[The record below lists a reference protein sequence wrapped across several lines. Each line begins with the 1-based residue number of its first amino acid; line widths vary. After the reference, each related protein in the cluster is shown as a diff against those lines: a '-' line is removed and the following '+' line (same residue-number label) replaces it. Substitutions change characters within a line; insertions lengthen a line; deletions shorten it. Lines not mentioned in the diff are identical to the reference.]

1 MGSGG
6 AKLEKSI
13 QNIYSLTPL
22 QEGILYELEMNNQT
36 ENLYISQMQIRI
48 TGTLD
53 VNALFQAWNQVVDR
67 HEALRMK
74 VISKNIENNVQVV
87 FNSIDYQ
94 PEIFDMTL
102 LNEHE
107 QLKEIQRISN
117 ESRDMDVNNSNL
129 MKLQLIKI
137 EENQFIMI
145 WTHHHIIL
153 DGWSTSIVLNE
164 LFEIYSQIVGKD
176 TKGLIEKPKQYGDF
190 IRFMNKTNT
199 EELNRFWKVLAK
211 DIEQPTITFPVIK
224 QAKENQKGDSL
235 FWELDKKQSKLLRD
249 FSAKNHVTINVLLQL
264 IWSMVLKEMSQQNQI
279 VFGIVS
285 SGRSNN
291 LFKSEEIIGLLINTI
306 PMIAKI
312 EDTDSIADLLKQ
324 FQETLNNMLD
334 FSQISLVDIKNHTKL
349 KKEDPLFETLFVY
362 ENYPEA
368 KDEGSSINWEVQGG
382 TESHSFP
389 LSLQA
394 QDNKETIKCKLY
406 FNRSFLEISQVHDI
420 QEAFMQIAN
429 QITKAQYINEISVEV
444 DFSKTKNNVSNDYKA
459 IRNQSISTSTV
470 NEDLKEIWQE
480 FFLNREINED
490 SDFFQLGGHS
500 ITAMKL
506 VSKINKKL
514 DTNIKL
520 KDLFEN
526 PTLKLLS
533 HKMFP
538 EIMISTKDETQFEE
552 IVISFVEKTFLE
564 VLSTS
569 QIDKNADFFEI
580 GGHSILAMKLLT
592 KLNKEFNQILTLK
605 NIFQNSTVQSL
616 SDFIINKISDTASEH
631 KETQPQN
638 YVLSSNQEA
647 LWFNEKLNGKT
658 TNYNIPQKY
667 KITGKVDSTLLEKAV
682 NHVINRHEILRT
694 IVREKDGI
702 GYQEIREDL
711 YVKIGEID
719 LTELK
724 AEQQT
729 TRVLQIEDDIQ
740 SEIFEIEKGPLLT
753 IKLVKLS
760 EKEFVL
766 FVNLHHFVFDGWSVS
781 IFLDEWLSFYDS
793 EVNKKELIL
802 GNDFIQYKDFAVE
815 QKSWLERNFKE
826 EMLFWKRNLSGD
838 LPKLELPLDTIRK
851 KENRNN
857 GSSFIVELTR
867 EELQSLKRMSL
878 EKNSTL
884 YMTLLTMY
892 QSFLAK
898 YTGQNDVIVG
908 SSLANRMIFGTEKSI
923 GYFVNTLPFRL
934 KIESDETFDE
944 ILQRNTDHIVDI
956 YDHQQMTL
964 EKIIEVINPE
974 RNLANT
980 SLFQTVFIL
989 QNNAKAAFQ
998 SEYINITP
1006 EVIKSKVAKFD
1017 LSLAVEEF
1025 EDKLLFA
1032 FEYNSEI
1039 FNEQTIRLLG
1049 ENFLEWIKTI
1059 TNQPEQSIDLVSVVS
1074 KKQEKILLED
1084 WQGETICFEGINDSI
1099 PEAFYKIVEQFPDKM
1114 AIVDGSRTITYRE
1127 LNQKSNRLSHY
1138 LLSKGISKE
1147 DKIGIYVN
1155 RSIDMVV
1162 GMLAVIKAGAA
1173 YVPLDPHYPNDR
1185 LSYMVHDSS
1194 ISYCLTHKELEENG
1208 LIDQSKTIYFEDI
1221 EKESNTLMEE
1231 NLHIADHKDLAYVIY
1246 TSGTTGR
1253 PKGVMLEHRGIINLV
1268 FNQNKMMC
1276 LDTSAKV
1283 LQFATFNFD
1292 ASVIEI
1298 FSSLL
1303 FGAEL
1308 HISVDKENQFDMN
1321 KLVEQIKDEEIS
1333 HIILPPA
1340 VLKELPITELSS
1352 IKVLGSAGS
1361 ECPVELVSKFKHI
1374 SFFNGYGP
1382 TEYSV
1387 CTSYKIF
1394 PPNEDVTNEFV
1405 VSIGKPLT
1413 NTVVLVLDKHKKIVP
1428 VGSVGELYV
1437 GGLGL
1442 ARGYLNNESLTNE
1455 KFVPNPFSPTEK
1467 LYRTGDLVKFN
1478 KAGEL
1483 VYIGRADDQVKIR
1496 GYRVE
1501 LSEVNVSLRK
1511 IEEIKDSF
1519 VTVMEDR
1526 FENKRLIAYY
1536 TVNNEVSVEII
1547 RKKLRKTLPTFMI
1560 PSHFMKLDTFPLTP
1574 NGKVDQK
1581 ALPKWTEQM
1590 DERKENM
1597 LDVKGFSKTETELL
1611 IIWRNVLNDPL
1622 IGPDDNFFECGGDS
1636 IISIQICSAANEK
1649 HLFITPKD
1657 LFEYQTVRELASI
1670 VNEQEQ
1676 SQVVQETISGYVP
1689 LTPIQSW
1696 FFNEN
1701 HENIHH
1707 WNQSVVLMKDN
1718 TMSTEQYKK
1727 IIMKLIDHHDVL
1739 RTLFEKQGDSY
1750 IGNIRNVDTACGF
1763 YEYHVS
1769 SFKDENSLK
1778 EIKELEESAQQSLN
1792 IHNGPIMK
1800 FLLFKDQREVRIFWV
1815 IHHLVVDGVSWRILL
1830 ENFER
1835 CCQQIKN
1842 EQELSLPLKT
1852 TSYKQWSEKL
1862 NEYQNTE
1869 RSEEALQYWEKEMN
1883 KTVSPLTKSLG
1894 STCDFE
1900 GMYKIEV
1907 DEAKTQNLIKNTLRK
1922 YKTSIDEV
1930 LLSVI
1935 AHVFSNRI
1943 GIHEF
1948 WLDLE
1953 GHGREDIEDG
1963 IDLSR
1968 TVGWFTSIYPVRIEG
1983 KSSLGSTLRNT
1994 KNTLRSVPNKG
2005 FDFGILKYISNKNY
2019 SYPDSLVSYNYLGQF
2034 NNTGDMEQTNS
2045 SNINLNYKFPYKL
2058 NFVASIVNNR
2068 LILNI
2073 IGDRKNENFQII
2085 CKEVESKITEVLSGS
2100 VDLNDSI
2107 VETDFESEKI
2117 IDGSTITHF
2126 INKFN
2131 NIEEIYPV
2139 TSLQEGMLFHSEVN
2153 QSSEY
2158 ISQLSIDLKGN
2169 LDLDK
2174 LEEAWNDTCR
2184 KYDVLRSVFRRNQM
2198 GDRYQIILNDIYYVF
2213 NHVNLT
2219 MFNGD
2224 ELEEKIDNLLV
2235 QCRGRQIDLEN
2246 GPLMNITLIQ
2256 LSSHCYKFIW
2266 THHHALIDGWSLQ
2279 IVINHFMDNYLNASS
2294 MSKDG
2299 EEHKLAYKQ
2308 VMNHV
2313 QNVNKKDEA
2322 AFWNKE
2328 LEDFGQVKA
2337 LASTKKNKQS
2347 FSSDKVIEY
2356 SLSEDLTEK
2365 LIDISKR
2372 HRKTINTVVQGV
2384 WGIVLSYL
2392 SESKS
2397 VCYGVTSS
2405 GRNLSIPH
2413 IESAVGLLINTLPF
2427 SLKIDWEDD
2436 LQSYFTAIQ
2445 NKQLQMRE
2453 YEFSSLTD
2461 IKRYAEIPWDK
2472 DLFQHIFVFENY
2484 PSTELAEDS
2493 RIMIENSVGN
2503 ESTNFDLTF
2512 SAALVQSKLH
2522 YKIIYKDSMFD
2533 ENEIL
2538 RFMDSMQRI
2547 FLNLT
2552 EDETLSI
2559 GKLINNLKVGAL

>member
-1 MGSGG
+1 MESGG

-22 QEGILYELEMNNQT
+22 QEGILYELEMNNT
-36 ENLYISQMQIRI
+36 AENLYISQMRIRI
-48 TGTLD
+48 TGALE
-53 VNALFQAWNQVVDR
+53 VNALFQAWSQVVER

-87 FNSIDYQ
+87 FNAMDYQ
-94 PEIFDMTL
+94 PEIIDMTEL
-102 LNEHE
+102 SKHDQLN
-107 QLKEIQRISN
+107 EIQRVTSKSQQMN
-117 ESRDMDVNNSNL
+117 VNNSNL
-129 MKLQLIKI
+129 MKLQLVRI
-137 EENQFIMI
+137 EENQYILI

-153 DGWSTSIVLNE
+153 DGWSTSIVIDE
-164 LFEIYSQIVGKD
+164 LFVIYSRIVGKD
-176 TKGLIEKPKQYGDF
+176 SKRLIEKPKQYGDF
-190 IRFMNKTNT
+190 IRYMNKIDA
-199 EELNRFWKVLAK
+199 EDLNRYWKELAK
-211 DIEQPTITFPVIK
+211 DIEQPTITFPVLK
-224 QAKENQKGDSL
+224 SVKENRQENDL
-235 FWELDKKQSKLLRD
+235 FWELDKKQSELLRE
-249 FSAKNHVTINVLLQL
+249 FAAKNHVTVNVLLQL
-264 IWSMVLKEMSQQNQI
+264 IWSIVLKEMSNQNRI

-291 LFKSEEIIGLLINTI
+291 LFKSEEIVGLLINTI
-306 PMIAKI
+306 PMIAEI
-312 EDTDSIADLLKQ
+312 NDTDSVTDLLKR
-324 FQETLNNMLD
+324 FQETLNNMLEH
-334 FSQISLVDIKNHTKL
+334 SQISLVDIKNHTKL
-349 KKEDPLFETLFVY
+349 KKEDPIFETLFVY

-368 KDEGSSINWEVQGG
+368 KNEGNSINWEVEGG
-382 TESHSFP
+382 KESHSFP

-406 FNRSFLEISQVHDI
+406 FNRCFLEHSLINDI
-420 QEAFMQIAN
+420 QKAFMQIAH
-429 QITKAQYINEISVEV
+429 QITKAQQIDEIYVDV
-444 DFSKTKNNVSNDYKA
+444 DFSKLKNNVGNDFHA
-459 IRNQSISTSTV
+459 TSDNTITSTSV
-470 NEDLKEIWQE
+470 NQELKEIWQE
-480 FFLNREINED
+480 FFLNTEING
-490 SDFFQLGGHS
+490 DFFQLGGHS

-506 VSKINKKL
+506 VSKVNKRLDANMKL
-514 DTNIKL
+514 T
-520 KDLFEN
+520 DLFEN

-533 HKMFP
+533 HKIFP
-538 EIMISTKDETQFEE
+538 EVITSPKDETQL
-552 IVISFVEKTFLE
+552 VSSFVEKTFLE

-569 QIDKNADFFEI
+569 QIEKDADFFEM

-592 KLNKEFNQILTLK
+592 KLNKEYNQILTLK
-605 NIFQNSTVQSL
+605 NIFQNSTIDSL
-616 SDFIINKISDTASEH
+616 TAFIMTRISDTDSEH
-631 KETQPQN
+631 KEIQTEN
-638 YVLSSNQEA
+638 HVLSSNQEA

-667 KITGKVDSTLLEKAV
+667 KITGKVDTSLLEKAV
-682 NHVINRHEILRT
+682 NHVIDRHEILRT
-694 IVREKDGI
+694 IVHEKDGK
-702 GYQEIREDL
+702 GYQEIKEDL
-711 YVKIGEID
+711 YIKINEMD
-719 LTELK
+719 LSELK

-729 TRVLQIEDDIQ
+729 TRLLQIEDDVQ

-753 IKLVKLS
+753 LKLVKLS
-760 EKEFVL
+760 ENESVL

-793 EVNKKELIL
+793 EVNEKELNL
-802 GNDFIQYKDFAVE
+802 ENDFTQYKDFAIE
-815 QKSWLERNFKE
+815 QKSWLESNIKE
-826 EMLFWKRNLSGD
+826 ETLFWETNLSGE
-838 LPKLELPLDTIRK
+838 LPKLELPLDTMRT
-851 KENRNN
+851 KENRND

-867 EELQSLKRMSL
+867 EELQGLKRMSL

-884 YMTLLTMY
+884 FMTLLTMY

-898 YTGQNDVIVG
+898 YTGQNDIIVG
-908 SSLANRMIFGTEKSI
+908 SPLANRLIEGTEKSI

-934 KIESDETFDE
+934 KLGLEETFEE
-944 ILQRNTDHIVDI
+944 ILQRNTSHIIDI

-964 EKIIEVINPE
+964 EKIVEIINPE
-974 RNLANT
+974 RNLVTT

-989 QNNAKAAFQ
+989 QNNAKAAFE
-998 SEYINITP
+998 SEYIKITP

-1017 LSLAVEEF
+1017 LSLAVEEY

-1032 FEYNSEI
+1032 FEYNSGI

-1049 ENFLEWIKTI
+1049 ENFLEWIRTI
-1059 TNQPEQSIDLVSVVS
+1059 TYEPERYIDQVSVVS
-1074 KKQEKILLED
+1074 KKQEKVLLEE
-1084 WQGETICFEGINDSI
+1084 WQGETVQFEGIDDTI
-1099 PEAFYKIVEQFPDKM
+1099 PEAFYKIVERFPDKI
-1114 AIVDGSRTITYRE
+1114 AIVDGPRTITYRE
-1127 LNQKSNRLSHY
+1127 LNHKSNRLSHH
-1138 LLSKGISKE
+1138 LISRGITTE
-1147 DKIGIYVN
+1147 ERIGIYVN
-1155 RSIDMVV
+1155 RSIDMVT

-1173 YVPLDPHYPNDR
+1173 YVPLDPHYPNER
-1185 LSYMVHDSS
+1185 LSYMVQDSS
-1194 ISYCLTHKELEENG
+1194 ISYCLSHKELGVNE
-1208 LIDQSKTIYFEDI
+1208 LIDSAKIIYFEDI
-1221 EKESNTLMEE
+1221 EKESDLLMDA
-1231 NLHIADHKDLAYVIY
+1231 NLHIPDQRNLAYVIY

-1268 FNQNKMMC
+1268 YNQNKMMC
-1276 LDTSAKV
+1276 LDTSARV

-1292 ASVIEI
+1292 SSVIEV

-1308 HISVDKENQFDMN
+1308 HISVDKENQFDMS
-1321 KLVEQIKDEEIS
+1321 KLVEQIKGEGIS

-1340 VLKELPITELSS
+1340 VLKELPITELNS

-1361 ECPVELVSKFKHI
+1361 ECPFELVSKFKHI
-1374 SFFNGYGP
+1374 SFFNAYGP

-1387 CTSYKIF
+1387 CTSFKLF
-1394 PPNEDVTNEFV
+1394 PPNEEVANEFV

-1413 NTVVLVLDKHKKIVP
+1413 NTVVLVLDENRKLVP
-1428 VGSVGELYV
+1428 AGSVGELYV
-1437 GGLGL
+1437 GGIGL

-1455 KFVPNPFSPTEK
+1455 KFIANPFNPAEK
-1467 LYRTGDLVKFN
+1467 VYRTGDLVKHN

-1511 IEEIKDSF
+1511 MEEIKDSY
-1519 VTVMEDR
+1519 VTVLEDE

-1536 TVNNEVSVEII
+1536 TVSDVVSIESI
-1547 RKKLRKTLPTFMI
+1547 RRRLKETLPAFMI
-1560 PSHFMKLDTFPLTP
+1560 PAHFMQLDKFPLTP
-1574 NGKVDQK
+1574 NGKVDRK
-1581 ALPKWTEQM
+1581 SLPKWTEQM
-1590 DERKENM
+1590 DERKGKV
-1597 LDVKGFSKTETELL
+1597 LDVQELSKTETALL
-1611 IIWRNVLNDPL
+1611 TIWRNVLNDPT

-1636 IISIQICSAANEK
+1636 IISIQICSAAKEK
-1649 HLFITPKD
+1649 DLFITPKD
-1657 LFEYQTVRELASI
+1657 LFEYQTVRELGNI
-1670 VNEQEQ
+1670 VNELEQ
-1676 SQVVQETISGYVP
+1676 NQVVQETISGYVP

-1718 TMSTEQYKK
+1718 TLSTEQFKK
-1727 IIMKLIDHHDVL
+1727 IIMKLIDQHDVL
-1739 RTLFEKQGDSY
+1739 RTLFEKHGDSY
-1750 IGNIRNVDTACGF
+1750 IGNIGNADTACGF
-1763 YEYHVS
+1763 YEYNVS

-1778 EIKELEESAQQSLN
+1778 EIKELEENAQQSLN
-1792 IHNGPIMK
+1792 IHNGPMMK
-1800 FLLFKDQREVRIFWV
+1800 FLLFRDQREVRIFWV
-1815 IHHLVVDGVSWRILL
+1815 IHHLIVDGVSWRILL
-1830 ENFER
+1830 EHFER
-1835 CCQQIKN
+1835 CYQQMKN

-1862 NEYQNTE
+1862 NEYQNTDL
-1869 RSEEALQYWEKEMN
+1869 SEEAVQYWEKEMN
-1883 KTVSPLTKSLG
+1883 TPVSPLTKSLG
-1894 STCDFE
+1894 ETCDFE
-1900 GMYKIEV
+1900 NMYKIEV
-1907 DEAKTQNLIKNTLRK
+1907 DEDQTQNLIKNTLRK
-1922 YKTSIDEV
+1922 HKTTIDEV

-1935 AHVFSNRI
+1935 AQVFSNRM
-1943 GIHEF
+1943 GINEF

-1953 GHGREDIEDG
+1953 GHGREDIEEG
-1963 IDLSR
+1963 VDLSR

-1983 KSSLGSTLRNT
+1983 KASLGSTLRNT
-1994 KNTLRSVPNKG
+1994 KNIIRSVPNKG
-2005 FDFGILKYISNKNY
+2005 FDFGILKYISTRDY
-2019 SYPDSLVSYNYLGQF
+2019 RYPESLVSYNYLGQF

-2045 SNINLNYKFPYKL
+2045 SNIDLKYKFPYKL

-2068 LILNI
+2068 LMLNI
-2073 IGDRKNENFQII
+2073 IGDSNNENFQMI
-2085 CKEVESKITEVLSGS
+2085 CKEVEAQLNKVLSGS
-2100 VDLNDSI
+2100 ADLNDSI
-2107 VETDFESEKI
+2107 IETDFESEEI
-2117 IDGSTITHF
+2117 VDGSTIKHF

-2139 TSLQEGMLFHSEVN
+2139 TSLQEGMLFHSEVT
-2153 QSSEY
+2153 QSPEY
-2158 ISQLSIDLKGN
+2158 ISQLSIDLIGD

-2184 KYDVLRSVFRRNQM
+2184 KYDVLRSVFRRNQL

-2219 MFNGD
+2219 MFSVD
-2224 ELEEKIDNLLV
+2224 ESESKIENLLE
-2235 QCRGRQIDLEN
+2235 QSRSRQTDLEN

-2256 LSSHCYKFIW
+2256 LSDHRFKFIW

-2279 IVINHFMDNYLNASS
+2279 IVINHFLDNYRNPSS
-2294 MSKDG
+2294 TLKDSDK
-2299 EEHKLAYKQ
+2299 HKYAYKQ

-2313 QNVNKKDEA
+2313 RNINKQEEA

-2328 LEDFGQVKA
+2328 LSDFEQVKA
-2337 LASTKKNKQS
+2337 LVSKKTDKEA
-2347 FSSDKVIEY
+2347 FTSDKVIEY
-2356 SLSEDLTEK
+2356 SLPEELTEE
-2365 LIDISKR
+2365 LIELSKR

-2392 SESKS
+2392 SESNS

-2461 IKRYAEIPWDK
+2461 IKRYAEIPWDR

-2484 PSTELAEDS
+2484 PSAELADDS
-2493 RIMIENSVGN
+2493 PIMIESSVGS

-2512 SAALVQSKLH
+2512 SAAVVQSKLH
-2522 YKIIYKDSMFD
+2522 YKIIYKNNKFD

-2538 RFMDSMQRI
+2538 SFMDSMLEI

-2552 EDETLSI
+2552 KDETLSI
-2559 GKLINNLKVGAL
+2559 GKLINHLKVGAR